1 VKICNQPN
9 QLSWVAVYWSLTQI
23 FLQGDILLLLVLL
36 VLVCKIRIL
45 YLSLR
50 RRSLRLGVLK
60 CTGCGRCACH
70 TTATRT
76 SFVRNR
82 SGRRD
87 ALGPGAAGRPG
98 QVARHVQ
105 CTVLR
110 APCNKAVD
118 GVVRCS
124 ERHQFPRRT
133 LRVGRRVRR
142 THAAASMADANH
154 PHLRRQMCD
163 QSRSCLT
170 HVGSQI

>member
-1 VKICNQPN
+1 MLGKGYCLYRQGSRMPN
-9 QLSWVAVYWSLTQI
+9 
-23 FLQGDILLLLVLL
+23 FELLLLIKGDYFNILYFETEG
-36 VLVCKIRIL
+36 VLVCKIRIV

-50 RRSLRLGVLK
+50 RRCLRLGVLK
-60 CTGCGRCACH
+60 CTGCGGCACH

-110 APCNKAVD
+110 ATRQWMAWYVAPRRPSGTPYTCSSVD
-118 GVVRCS
+118 GRC
-124 ERHQFPRRT
+124 
-133 LRVGRRVRR
+133 
-142 THAAASMADANH
+142 
-154 PHLRRQMCD
+154 
-163 QSRSCLT
+163 
-170 HVGSQI
+170 